1 MREYRVASDGRKF
14 RVPLRPSV
22 HFPLRFSGEF
32 VQPEFVDDL
41 VLMLISSN
49 IDFSCRKKGMSSFF
63 GSSSSSTPAVSGTA
77 AAAGTDPSRPFASY
91 VSSS

>member
-1 MREYRVASDGRKF
+1 MIASDVKYIKF
-14 RVPLRPSV
+14 RYKLW
-22 HFPLRFSGEF
+22 
-32 VQPEFVDDL
+32 
-41 VLMLISSN
+41 
-49 IDFSCRKKGMSSFF
+49 KGMSSFF